1 MKRRDFL
8 RTIGCGTAALLTG
21 CSTGPEQSAG
31 NTRRRSAPTR
41 LSRSATSLRPTLE
54 AGHETAPRKVNR
66 PNILWLISEDTSPDI
81 ACYGAPLVKTPNMDR
96 LAAEGARFTNA
107 FVTAP
112 VCSASRSGFMTGMYQ
127 TSIDAHNHRSHRG
140 DGYTLP
146 APARVITNYFRQ
158 AGYFTCNCAGLS
170 FKRPGKTDW
179 NFTPKLKAFDGT
191 DWSQRKP
198 GQPFFA
204 QVNFSM
210 THREFRRDKKN
221 PIDPDKVELPP
232 YYPDHPVAR
241 RDWADYLE
249 AIQVLDTQI
258 GVVLQW
264 LQKEGMA
271 DNTIVMYFGDH
282 GRPHVR
288 GKQWL
293 YEGGIHIPMIVRWP
307 GHIKPGTV
315 VDDLVSTVD
324 FAPTFLSMA
333 GTKPPEHLQGQVA
346 FGPGKRTRK
355 YIFAARDRC
364 DGTVDRIRCVRSKRY
379 KYIRNYYPE
388 RPYMQFNAYKKLQYP
403 MVTVL
408 QVLHRQGRLTPEQA
422 RFMAADRPP
431 EELYDL
437 REDPHELRNLAEEP
451 KFKRV
456 LQTHRRKLDEWIK
469 ETGDR
474 GEQPEPPEVVAAAQ
488 NQMMESYRQSMKKR
502 DLSPDISDEEYLA
515 WWEKRLLD

>member
-8 RTIGCGTAALLTG
+8 KMAGWETTALLAG
-21 CSTGPEQSAG
+21 CSTKTS
-31 NTRRRSAPTR
+31 TRTKPVAQ
-41 LSRSATSLRPTLE
+41 
-54 AGHETAPRKVNR
+54 GQQR

-81 ACYGAPLVKTPNMDR
+81 GCYGHPQLKTPNIDR
-96 LAAEGARFTNA
+96 LAGEGALFTNA
-107 FVTAP
+107 FVTGP

-127 TSIDAHNHRSHRG
+127 TSIGAHNHRSHRN

-146 APARVITNYFRQ
+146 SPAGLITDYFRR

-170 FKRPGKTDW
+170 YKKPGKTDW
-179 NFTPKLKAFDGT
+179 NFTPSTRPFDGT
-191 DWSQRKP
+191 DWSQRRR

-204 QVNFSM
+204 QINFGM
-210 THREFRRDKKN
+210 THRPFRRDKN
-221 PIDPDKVELPP
+221 SPVDPDKVELPP

-249 AIQVLDTQI
+249 SVQVLDTEI
-258 GVVLQW
+258 GVALQW

-293 YEGGIHIPMIVRWP
+293 YEGGIRIPMIVRWP
-307 GHIKPGTV
+307 AHIERETV
-315 VDDLVSTVD
+315 IDDLVSSVD
-324 FAPTFLSMA
+324 FARTFLSLA
-333 GTKPPEHLQGQVA
+333 GIEPPKHLQGHVV
-346 FGPGKRTRK
+346 FGPRKQRRK
-355 YIFAARDRC
+355 YVFAARDRC
-364 DGTVDRIRCVRSKRY
+364 DGTVDRIRCVRSRRY

-408 QVLHRQGRLTPEQA
+408 QVLHKQGKLTPDQA
-422 RFMAADRPP
+422 KFMAPSRPR

-437 REDPHELRNLAEEP
+437 QADPHELRNLAEEP
-451 KFKRV
+451 KFKAV
-456 LQTHRRKLDEWIK
+456 LKEHRRKLDDWIK
-469 ETGDR
+469 ATGDR
-474 GEQPEPPEVVAAAQ
+474 GETPEDPRVIVEEQ
-488 NQMMESYRQSMKKR
+488 DRMMTSYKQQMEERN
-502 DLSPDISDEEYLA
+502 LSPDVSDEDYLA
-515 WWEKRLLD
+515 WWQSKLLT